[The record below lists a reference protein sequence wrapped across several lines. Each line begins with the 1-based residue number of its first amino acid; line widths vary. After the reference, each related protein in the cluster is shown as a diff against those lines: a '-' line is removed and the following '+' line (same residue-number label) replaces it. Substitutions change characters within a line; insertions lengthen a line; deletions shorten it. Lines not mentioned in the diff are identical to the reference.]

1 MLSNLSDWELLNMM
15 SKGKPDS
22 DNAFKVI
29 YKRYSSQVHS
39 YCYKLIRDRQAT
51 EDLYQETFIKF
62 YQNASNS
69 KVNSSVSGLIFTT
82 ARNLCFNYL
91 RDKKTTIELDEFHL
105 YENNNEI
112 EQKES
117 YKYINLA
124 IDLLDLEYR
133 EPFILR
139 MYDGLNYNEIAEIC
153 KISSDTA
160 RQRVFRAKEKMKK
173 FLEPYFK
180 EKIKSN

>member
-1 MLSNLSDWELLNMM
+1 MLNNLSDAELLNIL
-15 SKGKPDS
+15 SRGKPDS

-29 YKRYSSQVHS
+29 YKRYSSQVHA

-62 YQNASNS
+62 YQKATSD

-82 ARNLCFNYL
+82 ARNLCFNYI
-91 RDKKTTIELDEFHL
+91 RDKKNTIELEDFHL
-105 YENNNEI
+105 YENTNEY
-112 EQKES
+112 EQNES

-133 EPFILR
+133 EPFVLR

-153 KISSDTA
+153 NISPDTA

-173 FLEPYFK
+173 LLEPYFK